1 MAEAKTPLGGIV
13 MVLWAEIV
21 LEVLSLATVALLIA
35 VSFPGP
41 TKQSPACLLVI
52 ASMR

>member
-35 VSFPGP
+35 LFFPGSDRRAAYR
-41 TKQSPACLLVI
+41 TSQT
-52 ASMR
+52 R